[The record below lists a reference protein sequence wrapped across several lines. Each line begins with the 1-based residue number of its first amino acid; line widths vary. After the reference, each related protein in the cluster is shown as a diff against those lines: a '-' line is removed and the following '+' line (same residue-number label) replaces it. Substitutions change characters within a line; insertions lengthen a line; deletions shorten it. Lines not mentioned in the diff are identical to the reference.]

1 MDKEHIVNQ
10 VKLLIPNSNE
20 NPDYDKIIDFTVDK
34 IMNDIANYCNIPIDE
49 LPNELSA
56 VAVSM
61 AVQAIKVNGVLDSES
76 TANIQSL
83 NEGDT
88 SVTFKPVS
96 DIYVALQGLNP
107 ITDNYTNIL
116 NNFRRLPEWANL
128 RA

>member
-1 MDKEHIVNQ
+1 MDKEHIADQ
-10 VKLLIPNSNE
+10 VKLLIPNNNE

-34 IMNDIANYCNIPIDE
+34 IMNDVANYCNISIDE
-49 LPNELSA
+49 LPNELA
-56 VAVSM
+56 TVVVSM

-107 ITDNYTNIL
+107 ITDNYTSIL
-116 NNFRRLPEWANL
+116 NNFRRLPE
-128 RA
+128 

>member
-10 VKLLIPNSNE
+10 VKLLIPNNNE

-49 LPNELSA
+49 LPNELST
-56 VAVSM
+56 VVVNM
-61 AVQAIKVNGVLDSES
+61 AVQAIKVNGFLDGES
-76 TANIQSL
+76 AANIQSL

-88 SVTFKPVS
+88 SVTFKPMR
-96 DIYVALQGLNP
+96 DIYLALQGLNP

-116 NNFRRLPEWANL
+116 NNFRRLPE
-128 RA
+128 

>member
-1 MDKEHIVNQ
+1 MDKEYIVNQ

-34 IMNDIANYCNIPIDE
+34 IMNYIANYCNIPTDE
-49 LPNELSA
+49 LPNELST

-61 AVQAIKVNGVLDSES
+61 AVQAIKVNGFLDGES
-76 TANIQSL
+76 AANIQSL
-83 NEGDT
+83 NEGDV

-107 ITDNYTNIL
+107 ITDNYTGIL
-116 NNFRRLPEWANL
+116 NNFRRLPE
-128 RA
+128 

>member
-1 MDKEHIVNQ
+1 MDKEYIVNQ
-10 VKLLIPNSNE
+10 VELLIPNNNE

-34 IMNDIANYCNIPIDE
+34 IMNDIANYCNIPTDE
-49 LPNELSA
+49 LPNELST

-61 AVQAIKVNGVLDSES
+61 VVQAIKVNGVLDGEN

-96 DIYVALQGLNP
+96 DIYLALQGLNP

-116 NNFRRLPEWANL
+116 NNFRRLPE
-128 RA
+128 

>member
-1 MDKEHIVNQ
+1 MDKEHITDQ
-10 VKLLIPNSNE
+10 VKLLIPNNNE

-49 LPNELSA
+49 LPNELST
-56 VAVSM
+56 VVVNM
-61 AVQAIKVNGVLDSES
+61 AVQAIKVNGFLDGES

-116 NNFRRLPEWANL
+116 NNFRRLPE
-128 RA
+128 

>member
-1 MDKEHIVNQ
+1 MDKEHITDQ
-10 VKLLIPNSNE
+10 VKLLIPNNNE

-49 LPNELSA
+49 LPNELA
-56 VAVSM
+56 TVVVSM

-83 NEGDT
+83 NEGDV

-107 ITDNYTNIL
+107 ITDNYTSIL
-116 NNFRRLPEWANL
+116 NNFRRLPE
-128 RA
+128 

>member
-10 VKLLIPNSNE
+10 VKLLIPNNNE

-83 NEGDT
+83 NEGDV
-88 SVTFKPVS
+88 SITFKPVS

-107 ITDNYTNIL
+107 ITDNYTSIL
-116 NNFRRLPEWANL
+116 NNFRRLPE
-128 RA
+128 

>member
-1 MDKEHIVNQ
+1 MDKEYIVDQ
-10 VKLLIPNSNE
+10 VKLLVSNSNE
-20 NPDYDKIIDFTVDK
+20 NPDYDKIINFTVDK
-34 IMNDIANYCNIPIDE
+34 ITNDIANYCNIPIDE
-49 LPNELSA
+49 LPNELST

-61 AVQAIKVNGVLDSES
+61 AVQAIKVNGFLDSEN

-83 NEGDT
+83 NEGDA

-116 NNFRRLPEWANL
+116 NNFRRLPE
-128 RA
+128 

>member
-10 VKLLIPNSNE
+10 VKLLIPNNNK
-20 NPDYDKIIDFTVDK
+20 NPNYDKIIDFTVDK

-49 LPNELSA
+49 LPNELST

-61 AVQAIKVNGVLDSES
+61 AVQAIKVNGILDSEN

-83 NEGDT
+83 NEGDV

-96 DIYVALQGLNP
+96 DIYVALQSLNP
-107 ITDNYTNIL
+107 ITDNYTSIL
-116 NNFRRLPEWANL
+116 NNFRRLPE
-128 RA
+128 

>member
-10 VKLLIPNSNE
+10 VKLLIPNNDE
-20 NPDYDKIIDFTVDK
+20 NPDYDKIIDFTIDK

-49 LPNELSA
+49 LPNELST
-56 VAVSM
+56 VVVNM
-61 AVQAIKVNGVLDSES
+61 AVQAIKVNGFLDDENA
-76 TANIQSL
+76 ANIQSL

-116 NNFRRLPEWANL
+116 NNFRRLPE
-128 RA
+128 

>member
-1 MDKEHIVNQ
+1 MDKEHIADQ
-10 VKLLIPNSNE
+10 VKLLIPNNNE

-49 LPNELSA
+49 LPNELST
-56 VAVSM
+56 VVVSM

-83 NEGDT
+83 NEGDA

-116 NNFRRLPEWANL
+116 NNFRRLPE
-128 RA
+128 

>member
-1 MDKEHIVNQ
+1 MDKEHIADQ

-20 NPDYDKIIDFTVDK
+20 NPDYDKIINFTVDK
-34 IMNDIANYCNIPIDE
+34 ITNDIANYCNIPIDE

-61 AVQAIKVNGVLDSES
+61 AVQAIKVNGFLDGES

-83 NEGDT
+83 NEGDV

-107 ITDNYTNIL
+107 ITDNYTSIL
-116 NNFRRLPEWANL
+116 NNFRRLPE
-128 RA
+128 

>member
-1 MDKEHIVNQ
+1 MGKEHIVNQ
-10 VKLLIPNSNE
+10 VKLLIPNNNK

-49 LPNELSA
+49 LPNELST
-56 VAVSM
+56 VVVSM

-83 NEGDT
+83 NEGDV

-107 ITDNYTNIL
+107 ITDNYTGIL
-116 NNFRRLPEWANL
+116 NNFRRLPE
-128 RA
+128 

>member
-10 VKLLIPNSNE
+10 VKLLIPNNNK

-34 IMNDIANYCNIPIDE
+34 IMNDIANYCNIPTDE
-49 LPNELSA
+49 LPNELST

-83 NEGDT
+83 NEGDV

-107 ITDNYTNIL
+107 ITDNYTGIL
-116 NNFRRLPEWANL
+116 NNFRRLPE
-128 RA
+128 

>member
-61 AVQAIKVNGVLDSES
+61 AVQAIKVNGILDSDS

-107 ITDNYTNIL
+107 ITDNYTSIL
-116 NNFRRLPEWANL
+116 NNFRRLPE
-128 RA
+128 

>member
-1 MDKEHIVNQ
+1 MDKEYIVNQ
-10 VKLLIPNSNE
+10 VKLLIPNNNE

-49 LPNELSA
+49 LPNELTA

-61 AVQAIKVNGVLDSES
+61 VVQAIKVNGVLDDENV
-76 TANIQSL
+76 TNIQSL

-107 ITDNYTNIL
+107 ITDNYTSIL
-116 NNFRRLPEWANL
+116 NNFRRLPE
-128 RA
+128 

>member
-1 MDKEHIVNQ
+1 MDKEYIADQ
-10 VKLLIPNSNE
+10 VKLLIPNNNK

-34 IMNDIANYCNIPIDE
+34 IMNDIANYCNIPTDE
-49 LPNELSA
+49 LPNELST

-61 AVQAIKVNGVLDSES
+61 AVQAIEVNGFLDDENV
-76 TANIQSL
+76 TNIQSL
-83 NEGDT
+83 SEGDT

-116 NNFRRLPEWANL
+116 NNFRRLPE
-128 RA
+128 

>member
-1 MDKEHIVNQ
+1 MDKEYIVNQ

-49 LPNELSA
+49 LPNELST

-61 AVQAIKVNGVLDSES
+61 AVQAIKVNGILDSEN

-83 NEGDT
+83 NEGDV

-96 DIYVALQGLNP
+96 YIYVALQSLNP
-107 ITDNYTNIL
+107 ITDNYTGIL
-116 NNFRRLPEWANL
+116 NNFRRLPE
-128 RA
+128 

>member
-1 MDKEHIVNQ
+1 MDKECIVNQ
-10 VKLLIPNSNE
+10 VKLLIPNNN

-34 IMNDIANYCNIPIDE
+34 ITNDIANYCNIPIDE
-49 LPNELSA
+49 LPNELST

-61 AVQAIKVNGVLDSES
+61 AVQAIKVNGFLDSEN

-83 NEGDT
+83 NEGDV

-107 ITDNYTNIL
+107 ITDNYTSIL
-116 NNFRRLPEWANL
+116 NNFRRLPE
-128 RA
+128 

>member
-1 MDKEHIVNQ
+1 MDKEHITDQ
-10 VKLLIPNSNE
+10 VKLLIPNNNE

-49 LPNELSA
+49 LPNELST

-61 AVQAIKVNGVLDSES
+61 VVQAIKVNGVLDSES
-76 TANIQSL
+76 AANIQSL
-83 NEGDT
+83 NEGDV

-116 NNFRRLPEWANL
+116 NNFRRLPE
-128 RA
+128 

>member
-1 MDKEHIVNQ
+1 MDKEHIADQ
-10 VKLLIPNSNE
+10 VKMLIPNNNK

-34 IMNDIANYCNIPIDE
+34 IINDIANYCNIPIDE
-49 LPNELSA
+49 LPDELST
-56 VAVSM
+56 VVVSM
-61 AVQAIKVNGVLDSES
+61 TVQAIKVNGFLDGDSA
-76 TANIQSL
+76 ANIQSL

-116 NNFRRLPEWANL
+116 NNFRRLPK
-128 RA
+128 

>member
-1 MDKEHIVNQ
+1 MDKEYIVNQ
-10 VKLLIPNSNE
+10 VKLLIPNNN
-20 NPDYDKIIDFTVDK
+20 NPDYDKIIGFTVDK
-34 IMNDIANYCNIPIDE
+34 IMNDIANYCNIPTDE

-56 VAVSM
+56 VAVGM
-61 AVQAIKVNGVLDSES
+61 AVQAIKVNGILDSEN

-83 NEGDT
+83 NEGDA

-116 NNFRRLPEWANL
+116 NNFRRLPE
-128 RA
+128 